1 MAKKVSRT
9 RMRKT
14 VPATDIDRQKSP
26 APFRGKEPTR
36 EGPSQPGEFAAD
48 KAATVLQ
55 KWYRTERGRHTP
67 TTAPLGGELRM
78 AREVASGLPTS
89 AVDDVISSGLIEPE
103 VMYTLVVP
111 RRTLADR
118 KQKDKALSP
127 EQSDRLSR
135 VLRVFAR
142 AEEAI
147 GDVSRA
153 HRWLHRCNRALEG
166 NRPIDLLGTDAGSR
180 AVEKV
185 LGRIEYGV
193 IS

>member
-1 MAKKVSRT
+1 MTKKVGRT
-9 RMRKT
+9 GTPKE
-14 VPATDIDRQKSP
+14 VPAKDVDTRKGT
-26 APFRGKEPTR
+26 APSRVKESLR
-36 EGPSQPGEFAAD
+36 ESTGYPQGFAAE
-48 KAATVLQ
+48 KAATVLR
-55 KWYRTERGRHTP
+55 KWYAGSHAR
-67 TTAPLGGELRM
+67 APARLGGDLQM
-78 AREVASGLPTS
+78 AHRVASGIPTR
-89 AVDDVISSGLIEPE
+89 AVDDVISSGLVEPE

-118 KQKDKALSP
+118 KQKERALSP

-135 VLRVFAR
+135 VLRVYAR

-147 GDVSRA
+147 GDVARA
-153 HRWLHRCNRALEG
+153 HRWLHRSNRSLEG

-185 LGRIEYGV
+185 LGRIEHGV

>member
-1 MAKKVSRT
+1 MTKKVSRPGV
-9 RMRKT
+9 RKA
-14 VPATDIDRQKSP
+14 AT
-26 APFRGKEPTR
+26 AR
-36 EGPSQPGEFAAD
+36 EGYSEKGPGRSRVKETLREAPVQPREFAAEE
-48 KAATVLQ
+48 AASVLRR
-55 KWYRTERGRHTP
+55 WYRPGHLP
-67 TTAPLGGELRM
+67 ATARLGGELQM
-78 AREVASGLPTS
+78 AQRVTSGIPTR
-89 AVDDVISSGLIEPE
+89 AVDDVISSGLIDPE

-118 KQKDKALSP
+118 KQKEKALSP

-135 VLRVFAR
+135 VLRVYAR

-153 HRWLHRCNRALEG
+153 HRWLHKANRSLEG

-185 LGRIEYGV
+185 LGRIEHGV

>member
-1 MAKKVSRT
+1 MTKAADGP
-9 RMRKT
+9 RKRKALPT
-14 VPATDIDRQKSP
+14 KQITERKSP
-26 APFRGKEPTR
+26 ARSR
-36 EGPSQPGEFAAD
+36 EIASPREDVAQPGKFLAD
-48 KAATVLQ
+48 RASTVLR
-55 KWYRTERGRHTP
+55 KWYHGDPGSHAP
-67 TTAPLGGELRM
+67 STARLGGELRI
-78 AREVASGLPTS
+78 ASRVASGLPTS
-89 AVDDVISSGLIEPE
+89 AVDDVISSGLMEPD
-103 VMYTLVVP
+103 VVYTLVIP

-118 KQKDKALSP
+118 KQKEKSLSP

-135 VLRVFAR
+135 VLRIYSR

-153 HRWLHRCNRALEG
+153 HRWLHRANRSLEG

-185 LGRIEYGV
+185 LGRIEHGV

>member
-1 MAKKVSRT
+1 M
-9 RMRKT
+9 
-14 VPATDIDRQKSP
+14 
-26 APFRGKEPTR
+26 EP
-36 EGPSQPGEFAAD
+36 
-48 KAATVLQ
+48 
-55 KWYRTERGRHTP
+55 
-67 TTAPLGGELRM
+67 
-78 AREVASGLPTS
+78 
-89 AVDDVISSGLIEPE
+89 DV
-103 VMYTLVVP
+103 VYTLVIP

-118 KQKDKALSP
+118 KQKEKSLSP

-135 VLRVFAR
+135 VLRIYSR

-153 HRWLHRCNRALEG
+153 HRWLHRANRSLEG

-185 LGRIEYGV
+185 LGRIEHGV